1 MYEILLVDDE
11 ILSRNNLKYLFASIG
26 PHFHVCGEAANGR
39 EALTLL
45 NSIPADVVIT
55 DMKMPE
61 MDGLEL
67 IKELRQYH
75 LDIHIIALSNY
86 DDIEYV
92 RSSLKYGI
100 IDYWLKHEVCADLI
114 EHTFSQLKMKAA
126 PEPSGAE
133 YTRRNLREIRRKF
146 VINLLSGVYMSP
158 RDVKTN
164 AAILGFPVFQ
174 TALFPAI
181 LHINH
186 YTKHMQDKTLEN
198 TSIFE
203 FTILNIVSEI
213 LSSLDHALI
222 INLTPEDYCLF
233 FSLPRIKSETAIF
246 SCIREYTELTADAL
260 RKFLNIEVTVSMGKL
275 CYDYRELPDS
285 FRNAEMKNKNK
296 FYDSPNVICT
306 QIQACKKS
314 SSLGLP
320 YTLERS
326 VSTALN
332 LANTSK
338 INFALD
344 EVYSYID
351 QENLDIAGCQR
362 VFFDL
367 YNIAALTCKI
377 NGLVFEEVCS
387 PTITVHDIFS
397 EDYRLP
403 ELKEMFRT
411 CFLRTA
417 KALHHECTDSE
428 YVNHALA
435 IIHEKYNMDI
445 TLYTIADD
453 IGISSAYLSTV
464 FKQAV
469 GTGFSQYLNKYRIGK
484 AIIYLENGK
493 RSLHEIALQCG
504 YQNYDYFFKV
514 FKRVTGMTPGM
525 YIEHHDLH

>member
-11 ILSRNNLKYLFASIG
+11 ILSRNNLKYLFSSIG

-39 EALTLL
+39 EALALL
-45 NSIPADVVIT
+45 KSIPSDIVIT

-67 IKELRQYH
+67 IKELRRRYP
-75 LDIHIIALSNY
+75 LINIIALSNY
-86 DDIEYV
+86 DDIDYV

-100 IDYWLKHEVCADLI
+100 IDYWLKHEVSIDLI
-114 EHTFSQLKMKAA
+114 ERTFSQFDIQAKCESSDAGYARK
-126 PEPSGAE
+126 
-133 YTRRNLREIRRKF
+133 NLQEIQRKF
-146 VINLLSGVYMSP
+146 VISLLSGVSMSSQ
-158 RDVKTN
+158 DVQTN
-164 AAILGFPVFQ
+164 AAILGFPVFH
-174 TALFPAI
+174 TAMLPAI

-213 LSSLDHALI
+213 FSSLEYALI
-222 INLTPEDYCLF
+222 INLAPEDYCLF
-233 FSLPRIKSETAIF
+233 FSLPGLKSETAIF
-246 SCIREYTELTADAL
+246 SCIREYAELAANAL
-260 RKFLNIEVTVSMGKL
+260 RKFLNIEVTISMGKL
-275 CYDYRELPDS
+275 CYDYKKLPDS
-285 FRNAEMKNKNK
+285 FRNAEIKNKNK
-296 FYDSPNVICT
+296 FYDSPNIIYT
-306 QIQACKKS
+306 QTPEYKKS

-326 VSTALN
+326 VSTALKLTN
-332 LANTSK
+332 RPQ
-338 INFALD
+338 IIHALD

-351 QENLDIAGCQR
+351 QENLDISGCQR

-377 NGLVFEEVCS
+377 DGLVFEEVCS

-397 EDYRLP
+397 GDYRLP

-411 CFLRTA
+411 CFLHTA
-417 KALHHECTDSE
+417 NALSHECTDSE
-428 YVNHALA
+428 YVNQALA

-469 GTGFSQYLNKYRIGK
+469 GTGFSQYLNKYRINK
-484 AIIYLENGK
+484 AVIYLENGN
-493 RSLHEIALQCG
+493 RNLHEIALQCG

-525 YIEHHDLH
+525 YIEHHDFH